1 MHALE
6 LNSGLTSSSH
16 GSDIAGNEK
25 NRGENG
31 KTGRKNR
38 FKSSEFVTPIV
49 EPQLIDGEIKNHQ
62 KTAKIVIIFR

>member
-1 MHALE
+1 MHALD

-25 NRGENG
+25 NRGGNG

-49 EPQLIDGEIKNHQ
+49 EPQLIDGEIEKSSENSQ
-62 KTAKIVIIFR
+62 DCDNI